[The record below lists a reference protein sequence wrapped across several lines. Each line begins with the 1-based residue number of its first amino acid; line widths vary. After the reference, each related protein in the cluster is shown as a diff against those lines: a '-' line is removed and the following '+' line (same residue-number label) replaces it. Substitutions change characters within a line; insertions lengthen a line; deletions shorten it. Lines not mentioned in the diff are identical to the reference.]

1 MVLAENESAF
11 KEIRDDK
18 KFVLL
23 TSTYYSYDPG
33 KKNQIINEILKDDVE
48 NRAWVASRCNTF
60 YESNELAS
68 FGLRCVYS
76 GMVYREYFC
85 ITTGGLLSSA
95 LNLRPI
101 ISFPATRLDIINTL
115 NDGSQS
121 KAWNIK

>member
-1 MVLAENESAF
+1 M
-11 KEIRDDK
+11 
-18 KFVLL
+18 
-23 TSTYYSYDPG
+23 
-33 KKNQIINEILKDDVE
+33 
-48 NRAWVASRCNTF
+48 
-60 YESNELAS
+60 AS

-85 ITTGGLLSSA
+85 TTTGGLLSSA

-101 ISFPATRLDIINTL
+101 ISFPANRLDIINTL